1 MQQTTKHSYLPKASD
16 DYCSP
21 FVITFCGQ
29 HLPADSES
37 ALWIEE
43 FGASWQ
49 EQPRS
54 DLCRDCAKAMNLQGA
69 N

>member
-1 MQQTTKHSYLPKASD
+1 MRKATKHSWLTKARD
-16 DYCSP
+16 DFDNP
-21 FVITFCGQ
+21 FFITLCGQ

-43 FGASWQ
+43 FGAKWV
-49 EQPRS
+49 ERRRS
-54 DLCRDCAKAMNLQGA
+54 DLCLNCATEMRLEEA